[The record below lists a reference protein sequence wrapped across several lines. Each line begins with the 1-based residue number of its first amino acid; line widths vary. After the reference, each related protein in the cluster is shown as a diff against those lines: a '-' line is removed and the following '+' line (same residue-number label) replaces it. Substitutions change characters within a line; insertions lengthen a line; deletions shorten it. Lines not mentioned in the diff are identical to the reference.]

1 MKIPQDLS
9 VARVVV
15 AKSRIEQDQMGDIG
29 SKEAEDVVEAR
40 MIGNAGLSQDDKY
53 SKIAP
58 LT

>member
-40 MIGNAGLSQDDKY
+40 MIGNAGLSQDDQY